1 MNITLVQYDIIW
13 ENIDAN
19 LEKLFGVISAI
30 EPEAELIVLPE
41 MFATGF
47 TMNVKKCAEKED
59 GRIVKWMKEIATQR
73 KCVLTGSVLIEDE
86 GRYFNRIFWMK
97 PDGSYETY
105 DKRHLFRMGKEHL
118 TMSQGTQRKI
128 VELNGWRVN
137 LQICYDLRFPVWSKN
152 RFIDGKY
159 EYDLLMYVANWPLVR
174 KDAYMSLL
182 RARAIENQCYVV
194 WVNRSGFDGND
205 IEHSG
210 DSMIVDPYGKIVA
223 QAGPGEEQLVT
234 GILSKQKL
242 DDFRNKFTVGMDW
255 DEFEVTG

>member
-1 MNITLVQYDIIW
+1 MIITLVQYDIIW

-19 LEKLFGVISAI
+19 LEKLSGVISGI

-59 GRIVKWMKEIATQR
+59 GRIVKWMKEEAAQR
-73 KCVLTGSVLIEDE
+73 KCVLTGSVLTEDE
-86 GRYFNRIFWMK
+86 GRYFNRMFWMK

-159 EYDLLMYVANWPLVR
+159 EYDLLLYVANWPLVR

-182 RARAIENQCYVV
+182 TARAIENQCYVV